1 MLEIL
6 ELKVTGHKSPEVE
19 RRSPR
24 VSEIVIAPSGNF
36 FFKIHVEYCEKTNYF
51 IFCHFLSLLNDFQQC
66 VNIRMIIYS
75 NCKYNQM
82 SIGL

>member
-24 VSEIVIAPSGNF
+24 VSEIVPSGNF
-36 FFKIHVEYCEKTNYF
+36 FFFLIHVEYCEKTNYF
-51 IFCHFLSLLNDFQQC
+51 IFCHFLSLFFNNALT
-66 VNIRMIIYS
+66 
-75 NCKYNQM
+75 
-82 SIGL
+82 